1 MTAVRNSVG
10 FEKKSVIP
18 YVFKITE
25 QLPWRGSLP
34 DPSLRKHLCF
44 AARLQYRSTVF
55 SNNSAL
61 PFLPGWGRRKKSEKE
76 KVNKINLLNTFW
88 GSGKYTGPL
97 WNPRTL

>member
-1 MTAVRNSVG
+1 MTDVRNSVG

-61 PFLPGWGRRKKSEKE
+61 PFLPGWGRMKKSEKE
-76 KVNKINLLNTFW
+76 KVNKIN
-88 GSGKYTGPL
+88 
-97 WNPRTL
+97 